1 MKFTH
6 EKFKAAL
13 RTSDLYWKNRPP
25 VFPNHASEDKRL
37 IVVDTIYGPRI
48 RFAGEPD
55 EASQEEVEE

>member
-37 IVVDTIYGPRI
+37 IVVNKGYGPRI
-48 RFAGEPD
+48 RFVEPD
-55 EASQEEVEE
+55 EASQGEAE